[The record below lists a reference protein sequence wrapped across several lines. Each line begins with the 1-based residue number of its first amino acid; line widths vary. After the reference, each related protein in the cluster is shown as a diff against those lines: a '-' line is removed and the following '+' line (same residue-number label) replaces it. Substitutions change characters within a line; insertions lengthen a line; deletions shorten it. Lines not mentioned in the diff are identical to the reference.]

1 MSYIRQL
8 DSFSDYIVDQ
18 EYQIISFKFRDF
30 LEFIDANNNHYQVRK
45 LGNFLSSLQTLP
57 PMLSAVSNNCFK
69 SINILPY
76 IKVFKKKSW
85 YIKLTVAKEIY
96 YYKYPFYF
104 PKAFL
109 NYQNKYQLQAQIT
122 FLFAFSSI
130 KIEKVFEVEKFLDQF
145 DISNSNLRQVK
156 ICLIE
161 TFVTAQDF
169 KMIEGELLLI
179 LKTKKEKNVTKLTT
193 NLISRAKCI
202 HFKES
207 K

>member
-69 SINILPY
+69 SINIFSY

-85 YIKLTVAKEIY
+85 YVKLDVAKEIY
-96 YYKYPFYF
+96 Y
-104 PKAFL
+104 
-109 NYQNKYQLQAQIT
+109 
-122 FLFAFSSI
+122 
-130 KIEKVFEVEKFLDQF
+130 
-145 DISNSNLRQVK
+145 
-156 ICLIE
+156 
-161 TFVTAQDF
+161 
-169 KMIEGELLLI
+169 
-179 LKTKKEKNVTKLTT
+179 
-193 NLISRAKCI
+193 
-202 HFKES
+202 
-207 K
+207 